1 MGFVSEHLGHYKG
14 FDLRLVKTDRGT
26 LAISIVQVTLPPG
39 KGESSVIDI
48 GYHYACCAATGAAID
63 ALHHAKERIDRY
75 QSSCSDHTTLVS
87 ELQKQ
92 VESWG
97 KS

>member
-1 MGFVSEHLGHYKG
+1 MDFVSEHLGHYKG
-14 FDLRLVKTDRGT
+14 FDLRLVKTDRG
-26 LAISIVQVTLPPG
+26 TLPPG

-75 QSSCSDHTTLVS
+75 QSSCYDHTTLVS